1 MWLIL
6 NVITKRNERLIV
18 CLTTFTPSG
27 CKGYW
32 VLLILGRKGGVAI
45 VARARDPRTPT
56 DLWPGLESRTR
67 LRVWVGFVVGL
78 TLALA
83 PRLFP
88 SSGQLGFLPS
98 QKPKLQL
105 LIQSRCKNMP
115 F

>member
-1 MWLIL
+1 MQGLL
-6 NVITKRNERLIV
+6 G
-18 CLTTFTPSG
+18 LTDS
-27 CKGYW
+27 
-32 VLLILGRKGGVAI
+32 GRKGGVVI
-45 VARARDPRTPT
+45 VVRARDPRPPT

-67 LRVWVGFVVGL
+67 PRVRVGFVVGV

-88 SSGQLGFLPS
+88 SSDQLGFLPS
-98 QKPKLQL
+98 QKAKLQL